1 MDDSKDQERKE
12 PAMIAEFHQDR
23 RVNPHKAKAKIRRK

>member
-1 MDDSKDQERKE
+1 MGEGKDQERKE

-23 RVNPHKAKAKIRRK
+23 RVKHHKAKVIRRK